1 MEADVQILNIINS
14 IYLQFKGGEGILF
27 APHRQPNP
35 LNHKIFYMDTTNKKC
50 LECSK
55 PLKGRADKKFCD
67 DLCRN
72 SYNNKLNSDSNTYVR
87 NINNILRRNR
97 RILEEALPAS
107 EEMVKAT
114 KQKMLEKGF
123 QFKYFT
129 HTYTNKKGNVY
140 YFCYEYGYLLLES
153 DWLLVVKRK
162 EAGV

>member
-1 MEADVQILNIINS
+1 MDII
-14 IYLQFKGGEGILF
+14 
-27 APHRQPNP
+27 
-35 LNHKIFYMDTTNKKC
+35 NKKC
-50 LECSK
+50 IECSK

-72 SYNNKLNSDSNTYVR
+72 SFNNKLNSDSNGHVR

-97 RILEEALPAS
+97 RMLEETLPAS
-107 EEMVKAT
+107 EEMAKIT

-129 HTYTNKKGNVY
+129 HTYTNKKGNIY
-140 YFCYEYGYLLLES
+140 YFCYEYGYLLLEG

-162 EAGV
+162 EAGL